1 MRQDRRAMD
10 IPSPLWMLPLLAA
23 LASPP
28 APAYDNP
35 TQGTMSCVGLTYFQ
49 VTRAGAGAASH
60 GAMARIENLC
70 GRAVEVSF
78 CFRYAQPV
86 EGSDAHCV
94 VQPLRPG
101 GENGIELSDSPVL
114 ITGPE
119 YRWKYLPVQ

>member
-1 MRQDRRAMD
+1 M
-10 IPSPLWMLPLLAA
+10 SPHYLLWLLPLLAA
-23 LASPP
+23 LASPH
-28 APAYDNP
+28 ARGYDHP
-35 TQGTMSCVGLTYFQ
+35 KQGTMSCVGRTPFQ
-49 VTRAGAGAASH
+49 VTRPGAGDASH
-60 GAMARIENLC
+60 GATARIENLC

-86 EGSDAHCV
+86 DGSDAHCV

-101 GENGIELSDSPVL
+101 SENAIELPAAPAR